1 MSPFSPRRSGRSKI
15 LAMIGPFPSVSNCLA
30 RLSFGLTCLT
40 GPMVLLGG
48 CTAPHMPD
56 LHPTA
61 QETAL
66 IPPTLTLTMSDG
78 AHIPLRLYPA
88 DTPEP
93 RGIILALHGYGD
105 SRDAF
110 EFAAPT
116 FTSAGF
122 TLAAPDIRGFGQTA
136 ERGSWAGRA
145 RMVQD
150 AREEVLWLHAR
161 YPGIPIHVMGESMG
175 GAIALLLDASDAPG
189 ISSTILLAPAALDI
203 GQPWEAILGSMDLLA
218 PHWKLDGSAVPG
230 HRVASDNLKAL
241 RRLYFDPLTLHSST
255 IHPLYGLTLLMRAAY
270 DSAPKARLP
279 LLIIFGGRDQFVL
292 PPFTARLLRKLPK
305 GTRIDELPGAH
316 HLLSRDRRGA
326 AQDAVAWLTDPGQFL
341 PSGGDIAAAAWQATA
356 QTQVFP

>member
-1 MSPFSPRRSGRSKI
+1 MSPFSPRRRGRSKI
-15 LAMIGPFPSVSNCLA
+15 RAMIGPFPSVSNRLT
-30 RLSFGLTCLT
+30 RLSCGLICLLT
-40 GPMVLLGG
+40 LQG
-48 CTAPHMPD
+48 CIAPHMPD

-66 IPPTLTLTMSDG
+66 LPPTLTLRMSDG

-88 DTPEP
+88 TTFRT

-105 SRDAF
+105 SRDAW

-122 TLAAPDIRGFGQTA
+122 TLAAPDIRGFGETA
-136 ERGSWAGRA
+136 DRGGWSSTA
-145 RMVQD
+145 RLVQD
-150 AREEVLWLHAR
+150 AHEQVLWLHAH
-161 YPGIPIHVMGESMG
+161 YPDTPIHVMGESMG
-175 GAIALLLDASDAPG
+175 GAIALLLATTDTPH
-189 ISSTILLAPAALDI
+189 ISSTLLLAPAALNI
-203 GQPWEAILGSMDLLA
+203 GQPWEAILDGMDVLA

-230 HRVASDNLKAL
+230 HRIASDNIQAL
-241 RRLYFDPLTLHSST
+241 RRMYFDPLTLHSST

-270 DSAPKARLP
+270 EGAPRARTP

-292 PPFTARLLRKLPK
+292 PPFTARLLHKLPHS
-305 GTRIDELPGAH
+305 TRIDELPGAH

-326 AQDAVAWLTDPGQFL
+326 AQDAVSWLIAPDRFL

-356 QTQVFP
+356 QTQTFP